1 MIRPGNNDFGLLAGE
16 RNYRF
21 GALAEP
27 LKRIDDLTCCYGRPP
42 GGQPPDR
49 TEGIAAARPHLA
61 TSGRRPH
68 RQRLERPAAP
78 TRLPRDTLSRR
89 LRGNRRSAEI
99 QSAAAP

>member
-1 MIRPGNNDFGLLAGE
+1 MIRPENNHFGLLAGE

-27 LKRIDDLTCCYGRPP
+27 LKRIDDLTCCYGRPQ
-42 GGQPPDR
+42 GGRPPDR

-68 RQRLERPAAP
+68 RQLLERSAAP
-78 TRLPRDTLSRR
+78 TRLPRHALPRR
-89 LRGNRRSAEI
+89 LRAIRRGAEV
-99 QSAAAP
+99 QGA